1 MFILKEMLLSNCKR
15 TLESDQIFSCLTDA
29 LTLIQ
34 DFHRQYYQI
43 SFKSAAHF
51 SAQSSKLNFWDE

>member
-1 MFILKEMLLSNCKR
+1 MLLSNCKR

-43 SFKSAAHF
+43 SFKSVAHF
-51 SAQSSKLNFWDE
+51 SALSSKLNFWDE

>member
-1 MFILKEMLLSNCKR
+1 MLLSNCKG
-15 TLESDQIFSCLTDA
+15 TLKSGQICSCLTDA

-43 SFKSAAHF
+43 SSKSAAHF